1 MGNTQARLVQAL
13 LEAGA
18 RTDIRNKDDCTVS
31 DLAEIQQVSS
41 AFFFL
46 ATARRNSIVEH

>member
-41 AFFFL
+41 AFFFWRQL
-46 ATARRNSIVEH
+46 FATRCVEH